1 MQAAVQ
7 FRMWYADQAEVRLAN
22 LKRQVHLMSWAARKL
37 MRFAAR
43 RVAARK
49 AKEAALLASP
59 YMWFLDQ
66 VCYMGL
72 YYIHIYYNGYYDIM

>member
-66 VCYMGL
+66 VC
-72 YYIHIYYNGYYDIM
+72 